1 MLSAVKNFALTL
13 LISLLIFSILAYVV
27 VGMVLT
33 NLSGITGNTETE
45 ETAAPDSPV
54 ITDSEGGIIDI
65 TLSDSGRSFN
75 MLIALTD
82 YDPSVY
88 TYDPAVVEFLYGT
101 ENPDIITPAPVPEDL
116 SEPRKVPVTPD
127 SDPEDGDYLTTE
139 KGDPLIP
146 GGLYENDYKSIR
158 TTQLILLRF
167 DLERSEVTFSAFPN
181 DTAVVMGEKY
191 IELGDIYSEYGK
203 EILCDEI
210 HSITGCLVD
219 NYAIL
224 DPQELAGLIDALG
237 GVYFDVPCEMNFIES
252 DNSMVVIKEGGQL
265 VDGKNALRILS
276 FDLYFE
282 NGQSRENTAVEFAR
296 AVLSNITQITNY
308 PNAYALFE
316 KLSSFAE
323 TDFTRSDFEENR
335 DFIYKYPQLQ
345 NGTKSPVTRSV
356 LLGGEQRTIIDEIA
370 TLSLF
375 AEYRRIMPGE

>member
-13 LISLLIFSILAYVV
+13 VISLLIFSVLAYVV

-88 TYDPAVVEFLYGT
+88 TYDPAVVEHLSPT
-101 ENPDIITPAPVPEDL
+101 ERPGMITPAPVPEDL

-158 TTQLILLRF
+158 TTQIILLRF

-191 IELGDIYSEYGK
+191 IELWDIYAAYGK

-237 GVYFDVPCEMNFIES
+237 GVYFDVPWEVKCIES
-252 DNSMVVIKEGGQL
+252 GNSTVVIKEGGRR

-316 KLSSFAE
+316 KLSSFAD

-345 NGTKSPVTRSV
+345 NGTKSPMTRSV

>member
-101 ENPDIITPAPVPEDL
+101 EHPDIITPAPVPEDL

-191 IELGDIYSEYGK
+191 IELGDIYAEYGK

-265 VDGKNALRILS
+265 VDGKNALKILS